1 MTVLIVSEPG
11 QDGVFRF
18 VEALIRFLVSRSVR
32 VHLAYS
38 HWRSCE
44 RLAALVG
51 FVRQNGG
58 VTLNLTTANQPA
70 WSDLPA
76 LGKLRRLVR
85 ATRPDLIHS
94 HSSKA
99 GVLART
105 LMALGVR
112 IPQIYQPH
120 AYAGMRPQ
128 HDSARLIYDGIESL
142 MGRTGMTINV
152 SSDEHDYALQR
163 LHLPDRRTVCIPNG
177 VDSACFSPVP
187 AAEKSALRRQ
197 LGLPAR
203 ARILGTL
210 GRASAQKDPL
220 TLYRAFAIALT
231 HEPDLVLC
239 HVGHGELDGE
249 LDGFIAERGLEGRI
263 IRLSYLDKPVD
274 FYRVIDGFILTSR
287 YEGLSLAVLEAMAC
301 DLPLILSDA
310 PGNRDFIPIPLSHL
324 RTAPVGDVPA
334 FAQAITQWAAGVRTD
349 TVPSN
354 HRALALE
361 RFDSRL
367 SFMRILALYQRLI
380 AARSPADQK
389 PGLRKRMADLTKI
402 VAHKAFHG
410 V

>member
-18 VEALIRFLVSRSVR
+18 VEALVRFLVSRSVR

-99 GVLART
+99 GVLARA
-105 LMALGVR
+105 LAALGVR
-112 IPQIYQPH
+112 IPQVYQPH
-120 AYAGMRPQ
+120 AYAGMKPQ
-128 HDSARLIYDGIESL
+128 AGSARLIYDGIESL

-163 LHLPDRRTVCIPNG
+163 LHVPDRRTVCIPNG
-177 VDSACFSPVP
+177 VDSADFSAVS
-187 AAEKSALRRQ
+187 AAEKNALRRQ
-197 LGLPAR
+197 LGLPAGV
-203 ARILGTL
+203 RILGTL

-220 TLYRAFAIALT
+220 TLYRAFAEALAR
-231 HEPDLVLC
+231 EPDLVLC

-249 LDGFIAERGLEGRI
+249 LDGFIVEHGLEGRI
-263 IRLSYLDKPVD
+263 IRLPYLSTPVD
-274 FYRVIDGFILTSR
+274 FYRAIDGFILTST
-287 YEGLSLAVLEAMAC
+287 YEGLSLAILEAMAC
-301 DLPLILSDA
+301 DLPLVLSDA
-310 PGNRDFIPIPLSHL
+310 PGNREFMSLPLSHL
-324 RTAPVGDVPA
+324 WTAPVGDVPA
-334 FAQAITQWAAGVRTD
+334 FAQAIAQWADGVSAG

-354 HRALALE
+354 HRALVLK

-367 SFMRILALYQRLI
+367 SFMRIQSLYHHLVAAHRAT
-380 AARSPADQK
+380 AARPPLAPTSSSWRPHQGPA
-389 PGLRKRMADLTKI
+389 
-402 VAHKAFHG
+402 
-410 V
+410 